1 MSELLN
7 KVAPPS
13 SSGEKQASIKK
24 TVKVQNEESCMTDFH
39 SKKLNFI

>member
-7 KVAPPS
+7 KVAPPQWW
-13 SSGEKQASIKK
+13 KQASIKK